1 MLNQP
6 AFQALISK
14 AIKRS
19 YAPKQVI
26 IHAGDLPGSLYLL
39 LEGSLSVSV
48 RDAHRHDM
56 VLAYLNPGDFFGEM
70 CLFPEQVTRSAEVST
85 RTQVL
90 VAEIGYEYFRR
101 FCNEH
106 PEMML
111 LLAGQLAQRLRA
123 TTQRL
128 MDLTFLDVQG
138 RVAREILKLCLQPDA
153 QPHARGTLVRISR
166 QELARLVGCS
176 REMAGRVL
184 KKLAEDGTVATQ
196 GRSLV
201 ALGVTHP
208 DAGRLSLRRKKIS

>member
-6 AFQALISK
+6 AFQRLISK

-26 IHAGDLPGSLYLL
+26 IHAGDPPSSLYLL

-48 RDAHRHDM
+48 RDELRHEM

-70 CLFPEQVTRSAEVST
+70 CLFPEQATRTAEVST

-90 VAEIGYEYFRR
+90 VAEIGYDYFRR
-101 FCNEH
+101 FCTEH

-138 RVAREILKLCLQPDA
+138 RVAREILNLCQQFDA
-153 QPHARGTLVRISR
+153 QPHPRGTLVRVSR
-166 QELARLVGCS
+166 QELARIVGCS

-184 KKLAEDGTVATQ
+184 KKLVEDGTVVTQ

-201 ALGVTHP
+201 ALGVMHP
-208 DAGRLSLRRKKIS
+208 DADRLALRRRKVS